1 MVDKMAV
8 YSFYKYELSQINE
21 LEAMMLC
28 DESHET
34 PLSLAQETFNGL
46 FHGVR
51 PLNITK
57 EDKDKNVIPL
67 NNEVTFKRD
76 RVTILLVCN
85 EKKLKYTEKKD
96 ERELTS
102 HPGCYVIIDNREGI
116 AQMAIERSSSFQS
129 DPDKVCLLLQQA
141 LNDKLAAYRLK
152 IDIRGK
158 VREAPFWEVI
168 RQQTVEH
175 KDRIKWIKFNFG
187 VPEESAGIDAT
198 ERMKAMISGL
208 NQLGRAMGAE
218 KGQYMYNASETGT
231 LHLDQTQEDMA
242 QVIHY
247 CSTNAYDISVGF
259 RYYGVY
265 RYGREERAYA
275 QLDDTVLDDFMHD
288 RPTTD
293 SEGNPAWGLHL
304 WLDNMRRMYEK
315 YRDVTPTKKKRK
327 RKSKKQAA

>member
-1 MVDKMAV
+1 MAV
-8 YSFYKYELSQINE
+8 YSIYKYELSQISA
-21 LEAMMLC
+21 LEAMTIC
-28 DESHET
+28 DGSKET
-34 PLSLAQETFNGL
+34 PLSLAQEVFDSL

-57 EDKDKNVIPL
+57 ENKEKVIIPL
-67 NNEVTFKRD
+67 DNEITCKRD

-85 EKKLKYTEKKD
+85 EKKHKYIEKRD
-96 ERELTS
+96 ERELIS

-129 DPDKVCLLLQQA
+129 DPDKVCQLLQQA
-141 LNDKLAAYRLK
+141 INDKLAAYQLK
-152 IDIRGK
+152 IEIRGK

-168 RQQTVEH
+168 HKQTVEH
-175 KDRIKWIKFNFG
+175 EDRVKWIKFNFG
-187 VPEESAGIDAT
+187 VPEEGAGIDAS
-198 ERMKAMISGL
+198 EDVKAMISGL
-208 NQLGRAMGAE
+208 NRLGRIMGAE
-218 KGQYMYNASETGT
+218 KGQYMYNASEAGT
-231 LHLDQTQEDMA
+231 LHIDQTEEDMA

-265 RYGREERAYA
+265 RYGREERAFA
-275 QLDDTVLDDFMHD
+275 QLDDQVMDDFIHE

-293 SEGNPAWGLHL
+293 REGNGAWGLHQ
-304 WLDNMRRMYEK
+304 WLDNMRRMYED

-327 RKSKKQAA
+327 RKSKKQVA

>member
-1 MVDKMAV
+1 MAV
-8 YSFYKYELSQINE
+8 YSIYKYELSQISE
-21 LEAMMLC
+21 LEAMIIC
-28 DESHET
+28 EESHDT
-34 PLSLAQETFNGL
+34 PLALAQEVFDGL
-46 FHGVR
+46 FQGLR

-57 EDKDKNVIPL
+57 ENKEKVIIPL
-67 NNEVTFKRD
+67 ENEIVSR
-76 RVTILLVCN
+76 RERLTILLVCN
-85 EKKLKYTEKKD
+85 EKTLKYTEKKD
-96 ERELTS
+96 ERELIS

-116 AQMAIERSSSFQS
+116 AQMAIERSPSFQS
-129 DPDKVCLLLQQA
+129 NPDKVCLLLQQA
-141 LNDKLAAYRLK
+141 INDKLAAYRLK

-175 KDRIKWIKFNFG
+175 QDRIKWIKFNFG

-198 ERMKAMISGL
+198 EEMKAMISGL
-208 NQLGRAMGAE
+208 NKLGRLMGAE

-231 LHLDQTQEDMA
+231 LRMDQTEEDMA

-265 RYGREERAYA
+265 RYGREERAFA
-275 QLDDTVLDDFMHD
+275 QLEDAVMDDYIHE

-293 SEGNPAWGLHL
+293 SDGNAAWGLML
-304 WLDNMRRMYEK
+304 WFDNMRRMYED
-315 YRDVTPTKKKRK
+315 YRDVAPTKKKRK
-327 RKSKKQAA
+327 RKSKKQVA